1 MLEYTEKVFLQ
12 VRCDLLMSLASFET
26 AFKKILWCDISTI
39 NMNVKRK
46 FADEILVLSQSTL

>member
-1 MLEYTEKVFLQ
+1 
-12 VRCDLLMSLASFET
+12 MSLASFET